1 MRTLNTAN
9 QGSIKTI
16 PLLQLLIVICVLA
29 RATDKENWVQ
39 EMGDEVRK
47 FLLIFFRKLKKKK
60 I

>member
-47 FLLIFFRKLKKKK
+47 FLLFFSES
-60 I
+60 